1 MRLYIQLTQLL
12 ESVPLYIRYKEEKH
26 LENIFLKTNPENLAI
41 SASIMHCVMTSIQRV
56 YSLTYNFS
64 KLNKETEKTNGSL
77 ILKADASKQR
87 TLSDKG
93 ILFVFVFDFVI
104 FVTLINL

>member
-1 MRLYIQLTQLL
+1 
-12 ESVPLYIRYKEEKH
+12 
-26 LENIFLKTNPENLAI
+26 
-41 SASIMHCVMTSIQRV
+41 MTSIQRV

-93 ILFVFVFDFVI
+93 IVFVFVFDFVI
-104 FVTLINL
+104 FVTLINLWLKIQTGILLLEYSQINVSSALNVMKRFVAACFISYNRSSYSVNVLL

>member
-41 SASIMHCVMTSIQRV
+41 SASIMHCVMTSIQCV

-64 KLNKETEKTNGSL
+64 KLNKETEKTIRVIDSESGCEQTTYFVR
-77 ILKADASKQR
+77 QR
-87 TLSDKG
+87 DSFCLCFRLCD
-93 ILFVFVFDFVI
+93 LCDFD
-104 FVTLINL
+104 